1 VAANLKPKPY
11 KQGTNNGLC
20 SHIAVVNAV
29 RYLFPETIVLDEDGY
44 TEHGTD
50 LLQRYLIRLCFRPEE
65 FERLYLY
72 GSEEPEDRDWS
83 IERQLNSAIQW
94 LKTKRELKAKQYA
107 IDPEWRDVRK
117 ALLLAP
123 NRVVILGMGK
133 PWEHYTV
140 ATEFTSAKTVALFD
154 SDEFDT
160 ADERDEW
167 QLLTA
172 RVFERIG

>member
-1 VAANLKPKPY
+1 VARDLKPY

-29 RYLFPETIVLDEDGY
+29 RYLFPEMRNVDRDGCI
-44 TEHGTD
+44 EHGTD
-50 LLQRYLIRLCFRPEE
+50 LLQCYLIGLCFTPEE
-65 FERLYLY
+65 FKRLYLY
-72 GSEEPEDRDWS
+72 GDDEPDNRDWS
-83 IERQLNSAIQW
+83 IERQLNAAIRW
-94 LKTKRELKAKQYA
+94 LSRLPRELKAKQYG
-107 IDPEWRDVRK
+107 IYPEWQDVRK
-117 ALLLAP
+117 ALLFTP

-140 ATEFTSAKTVALFD
+140 ATEFTNARSVALFD